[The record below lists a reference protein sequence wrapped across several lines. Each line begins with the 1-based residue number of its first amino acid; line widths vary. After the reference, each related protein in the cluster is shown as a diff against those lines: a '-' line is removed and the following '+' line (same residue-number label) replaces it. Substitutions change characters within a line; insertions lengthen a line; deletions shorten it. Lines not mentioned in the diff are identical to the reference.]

1 MTDKEILDVVH
12 QMLLQERQKYRD
24 QIQGW
29 LEGDPIID
37 FIEEQWQRQDDQE
50 LVAQYNRNR
59 KAEDHIVDVA
69 EIERHRGLVIGE
81 DGTVKEIL

>member
-29 LEGDPIID
+29 LEGDPIIE
-37 FIEEQWQRQDDQE
+37 FI
-50 LVAQYNRNR
+50 
-59 KAEDHIVDVA
+59 
-69 EIERHRGLVIGE
+69 
-81 DGTVKEIL
+81 